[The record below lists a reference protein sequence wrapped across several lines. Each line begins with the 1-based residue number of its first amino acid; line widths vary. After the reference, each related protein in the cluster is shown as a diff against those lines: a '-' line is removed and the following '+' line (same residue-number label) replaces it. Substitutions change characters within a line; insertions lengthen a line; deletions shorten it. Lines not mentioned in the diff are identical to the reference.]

1 MKIIFHIGMGKTG
14 TSSIQ
19 HALSENRAALAER
32 NMHYL
37 GMWFSDIDPAYRG
50 FAGLHAFFDAVAADP
65 EALAKQFSGMC
76 AARAKK
82 DGVDTFILS
91 NEGLFG
97 HVGAATPFL
106 KALGRM
112 MDVSLVL
119 YIRDPRAWL
128 PSAYTQWGVRHKE
141 QDGEIQSFAK
151 RARVLI
157 GQYGGVRLWR
167 EAFPNELIA
176 REHAK
181 GLDVVQDF
189 AEVIGAPLE
198 PPKERVLER
207 AEDAEIL
214 LRALFNNR
222 FKDAVLPERFTR
234 LVLNTAKRPAAEVDE
249 MIERCFDMSAL
260 DEVLDDASDDLG
272 YIKETLGMDFTAGGD
287 TPKTP
292 DAAAIRARMMDYL
305 VEIML
310 QQSSRL
316 QKLER
321 QVKDLTE

>member
-1 MKIIFHIGMGKTG
+1 MKFIFHIGMGKTG

-19 HALSENRAALAER
+19 QALSENKETLAAQR
-32 NMHYL
+32 MRYF
-37 GMWFSDIDPAYRG
+37 GMWFNEIDPAYRG
-50 FAGLHAFFDAVAADP
+50 FEGLRTFFEHAVADP
-65 EALAKQFSGMC
+65 EAIAKCLHEVC
-76 AARAKK
+76 ADIAAK
-82 DGVDTFILS
+82 DGTETFILS

-97 HVGAATPFL
+97 HATDAAPLLT
-106 KALGRM
+106 ALQTH

-141 QDGEIQSFAK
+141 RPGEVQAFAE

-167 EAFPNELIA
+167 EAFPGQLIA

-189 AEVIGAPLE
+189 AEVIGVPLK
-198 PPKERVLER
+198 PLGERVLER

-222 FKDAVLPERFTR
+222 FKEAVLPERFTR
-234 LVLNTAKRPAAEVDE
+234 VVLNTAKRPATDIND
-249 MIERCFDMSAL
+249 MIERCFDMSEL
-260 DEVLDDASDDLG
+260 DNVLEGASDDLT
-272 YIKETLGMDFTAGGD
+272 YLKDAFGMDFEANGD
-287 TPKTP
+287 VPAMP
-292 DAAAIRARMMDYL
+292 DPAALRARMTDYL
-305 VEIML
+305 IEIMM
-310 QQSSRL
+310 QQSLRI

-321 QVKDLTE
+321 QVKDLGS